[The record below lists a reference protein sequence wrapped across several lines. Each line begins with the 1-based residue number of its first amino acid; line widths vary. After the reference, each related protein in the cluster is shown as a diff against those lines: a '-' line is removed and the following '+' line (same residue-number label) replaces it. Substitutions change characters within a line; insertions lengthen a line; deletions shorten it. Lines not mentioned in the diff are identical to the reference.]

1 MVVKLEGR
9 QTVVFKL
16 KLLKLS
22 NLSESSSLEICKKE
36 KEICEFFCV

>member
-9 QTVVFKL
+9 QTVDFKL

-22 NLSESSSLEICKKE
+22 NLSESSSLEICE
-36 KEICEFFCV
+36 VFVCN